1 MYMLAEGKERET
13 GLRAIV
19 DVKRAICIHRE
30 ELTHH
35 EWNAL
40 GDAAVFE
47 LARRIFGRTV
57 AWQALACQ
65 LMSASYFYCMSRSL
79 SNSLE
84 TALTLGALALWPWQ
98 VLFRSLSWRCCWTC
112 VSN

>member
-1 MYMLAEGKERET
+1 M
-13 GLRAIV
+13 
-19 DVKRAICIHRE
+19 
-30 ELTHH
+30 
-35 EWNAL
+35 
-40 GDAAVFE
+40 FE

-65 LMSASYFYCMSRSL
+65 LMSASYFYCMSRAL

-98 VLFRSLSWRCCWTC
+98 VLFRSLSWRCSWTC
-112 VSN
+112 VSNLFAHCLSPRHLHFAAYHIILSCFCALC